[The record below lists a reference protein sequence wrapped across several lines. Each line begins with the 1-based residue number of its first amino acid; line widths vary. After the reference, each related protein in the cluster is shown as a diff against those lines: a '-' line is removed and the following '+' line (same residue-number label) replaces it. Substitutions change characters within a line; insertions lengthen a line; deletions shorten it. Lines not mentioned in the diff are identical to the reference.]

1 MATTSIPHRW
11 KYDVFVSF
19 RGEDIR
25 KSFMDHLFND
35 FKQKGIHAFRDDRE
49 LPKGEEI
56 SPHLYKAIE
65 ESRFLIVIFSKN
77 YASSTWCLR
86 ELVKILE
93 CKLIESPKHEV
104 RIIFYDAKPDV
115 VRKQK
120 RSYAEAF
127 SKHKVLNKNE
137 VDNWREALSMAANL
151 CGWDLE
157 DMTNGYEHKFIDCIS
172 KDILKILC
180 DRPLHVGENLVGID
194 FHFDI
199 LDLSRFVVSDKVNTI
214 GICGISGVG
223 KTTLAKAIYN
233 SMHTHFDASCFC
245 DDVQEVEK
253 RQGLTQVQMQMI
265 CKILKTED
273 VKISSVGE
281 GTMVIKQRMACKPI
295 LLVLDDVN
303 NVGQLEA
310 LAGSPNWFFA
320 GSLIIFTGKDKQLLR
335 SHKVDDIYEME
346 SLDDYDALEL
356 FSLYAFGKRNPA
368 EDFEEF
374 ASQIVKYLQG
384 HPLALK
390 VFGRLLYNKS
400 LYVWKSEMDRLQT
413 YPNSEIVQKLRPSFD
428 SLASDQ
434 KRMFLDIACAF
445 IGEYKDFAA
454 SVLDSSQCS
463 ANAIIE
469 VLADKFLIT
478 VSKDRLQ
485 MHELIQSMAREI
497 IHEEIRQSHR
507 RLWISSE
514 DYDVLDVN
522 KVTEEVEVLV
532 LMLKKNCQNIP
543 IDGQALTRMK
553 NLRILKICFPKI
565 QGRWQPFAVNFSGR
579 LDLLS
584 NKLRLLYWHGLP
596 LKFLPSDFYPE
607 NIVTI
612 DLSYSHIKYIWTTPK
627 CFRRLKS
634 MKLRYCLYLTSTP
647 DFTDIANLEELIL
660 EGCKNLV
667 KVHPSI
673 GMLKKLLVLNMR
685 DCTCL
690 KSFPS
695 KLEMD
700 SLQILILSGCLKL
713 RKLTQDLG
721 RIKSLTELHI
731 DRTSITELPLF
742 GQQESIRSRW
752 CTSITA
758 PFVLLSKQ
766 QYPQRSVSLAGFHM
780 LKSLNFSYCNLEQVP
795 DAIGGL
801 SCLWDLNLEGN
812 NFTSLPGSLSQLS
825 HLQTLVV
832 NGCKKLEVL
841 SELPHTPLQH
851 NVNLGSTFSTLRH
864 KGCRPLVS
872 W

>member
-1 MATTSIPHRW
+1 
-11 KYDVFVSF
+11 
-19 RGEDIR
+19 
-25 KSFMDHLFND
+25 MDHLFND

-151 CGWDLE
+151 CGWDLQ
-157 DMTNGYEHKFIDCIS
+157 DMTNGYEYKFIDCIS
-172 KDILKILC
+172 KEILNKLC
-180 DRPLHVGENLVGID
+180 DGPLHVGENLVGID
-194 FHFDI
+194 FHFEK
-199 LDLSRFVVSDKVNTI
+199 LDLSRFVQSNKVNMI
-214 GICGISGVG
+214 GICGISGIG

-233 SMHTHFDASCFC
+233 SMHTHFEASCFC
-245 DDVQEVEK
+245 EDVQGVSK
-253 RQGLTQVQMQMI
+253 RQGITQVQMQMI
-265 CKILKTED
+265 GKIMKTD
-273 VKISSVGE
+273 LKISNVGE
-281 GTMVIKQRMACKPI
+281 GIGVIKQRVARKPI
-295 LLVLDDVN
+295 LLVLDDVDDHE
-303 NVGQLEA
+303 QLEA
-310 LAGSPNWFFA
+310 LASSPDWFFR

-335 SHKVDDIYEME
+335 SHKVDGIYEME
-346 SLDDYDALEL
+346 SLDDYEALEL
-356 FSLYAFGKRNPA
+356 FSLYAFGERRPTKDC
-368 EDFEEF
+368 EDF

-390 VFGRLLYNKS
+390 VIGRLLYKKS
-400 LYVWKSEMDRLQT
+400 VDVWKSELDRLQT

-434 KRMFLDIACAF
+434 KEMFLDIACAF
-445 IGEYKDFAA
+445 VEETKYFAA
-454 SVLDSSQCS
+454 RVLDSSHCS

-478 VSKDRLQ
+478 VSEDHLQ

-497 IHEEIRQSHR
+497 IREEFGKNHR

-514 DYDVLDVN
+514 DCDVLNLN
-522 KVTEEVEVLV
+522 KVIEEVEVLV
-532 LMLKKNCQNIP
+532 LLLKRNCQNIP

-553 NLRILKICFPKI
+553 NLRILKICFPEVG
-565 QGRWQPFAVNFSGR
+565 GRWPPFAVNFSGR

-612 DLSYSHIKYIWTTPK
+612 DLSYSHIKHLWTTPK
-627 CFRRLKS
+627 CFRRLKF
-634 MKLRYCLYLTSTP
+634 MKLRYCHYLTSTP

-660 EGCKNLV
+660 EGCKKLV

-673 GMLKKLLVLNMR
+673 GMLKKLRVLNMR
-685 DCTCL
+685 DCACL

-695 KLEMD
+695 NLEMD
-700 SLQILILSGCLKL
+700 SLQILILSGCLKME
-713 RKLTQDLG
+713 KLPEDLG

-752 CTSITA
+752 
-758 PFVLLSKQ
+758 
-766 QYPQRSVSLAGFHM
+766 
-780 LKSLNFSYCNLEQVP
+780 
-795 DAIGGL
+795 
-801 SCLWDLNLEGN
+801 
-812 NFTSLPGSLSQLS
+812 
-825 HLQTLVV
+825 
-832 NGCKKLEVL
+832 
-841 SELPHTPLQH
+841 
-851 NVNLGSTFSTLRH
+851 
-864 KGCRPLVS
+864 
-872 W
+872 